1 MTATRD
7 RRLPLLLGGLAPV
20 VGLLV
25 LSPIA
30 AEYLSGY
37 QVFNPL
43 VLLGYLGI
51 FIPLYGTVAV
61 LIREITRRTRRG
73 WPTILLLGAAFG
85 LIQAG
90 LIDQSLFNPGYLDND
105 DPTCAQAWR
114 EEREAT
120 LIPGLGISASH
131 LGFVAGFMT

>member
-1 MTATRD
+1 VATTHD
-7 RRLPLLLGGLAPV
+7 SRLPLLVRLAPV

-25 LSPIA
+25 LPPIA
-30 AEYLSGY
+30 VEYLSGY

-43 VLLGYLGI
+43 VLLGYLAL
-51 FIPLYGTVAV
+51 FAPLYGTVAV
-61 LIREITRRTRRG
+61 LIRELTRRTGRG

-105 DPTCAQAWR
+105 DPTWAQA
-114 EEREAT
+114 
-120 LIPGLGISASH
+120 
-131 LGFVAGFMT
+131 

>member
-1 MTATRD
+1 MTAPRD

-25 LSPIA
+25 VSPIA
-30 AEYLSGY
+30 AEDLSGY

-51 FIPLYGTVAV
+51 FTPLYGTVAV
-61 LIREITRRTRRG
+61 LIREITRRTGRG
-73 WPTILLLGAAFG
+73 WLTILLLGAAFG

-90 LIDQSLFNPGYLDND
+90 LIDRACSTPATSTTTTPPARRPGGKRGRPPSSPGWASA
-105 DPTCAQAWR
+105 PT
-114 EEREAT
+114 
-120 LIPGLGISASH
+120 ISASSP
-131 LGFVAGFMT
+131 AS